1 MKDLNPLD
9 CRKCDSP
16 EFRELLSLFY
26 RLSVADI
33 DVFFAVCPLGA
44 VRVEEISDKMGK
56 DKSTVQRCINRLYS
70 AGLVTRESRCCIEGK
85 KGRFFVY
92 SVVSKDGLRDM
103 LSLLLDKW
111 YKNRQDVI
119 GSL

>member
-26 RLSVADI
+26 HLSVSDI
-33 DVFFAVCPLGA
+33 DVFFSLCSLGSG
-44 VRVEEISDKMGK
+44 RIEDISLKMGK

-70 AGLVTRESRCCIEGK
+70 AGLVTRESKCCIEGK

-92 SVVSKDGLRDM
+92 QAVSGDELKGL
-103 LSLLLDKW
+103 LSLVLNKW

>member
-1 MKDLNPLD
+1 MKDLNPFD
-9 CRKCDSP
+9 MKICDNA
-16 EFRELLSLFY
+16 EVRELLSLFY

-33 DVFFAVCPLGA
+33 DVFFAVCPLRA
-44 VRVEEISDKMGK
+44 VRIEEISDKMGK

-70 AGLVTRESRCCIEGK
+70 AGLITRESRCCTEGK
-85 KGRFFVY
+85 KGRYFVY
-92 SVVSKDGLRDM
+92 SIVSKDVLRDM
-103 LSLLLDKW
+103 LSLVLNKW